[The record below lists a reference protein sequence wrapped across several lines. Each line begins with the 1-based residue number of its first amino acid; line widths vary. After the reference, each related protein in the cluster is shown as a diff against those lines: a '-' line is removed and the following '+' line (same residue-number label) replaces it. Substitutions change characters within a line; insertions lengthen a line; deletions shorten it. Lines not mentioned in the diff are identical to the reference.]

1 MNRMRLKRL
10 GIVLAF
16 AAASAQLPAMNHYS
30 MDSLYRCDI
39 DPVIMNLDSMSYSSL
54 TRNKLFLCNDELLSY
69 INMSPEQLPQY
80 TDAEIEKRMKLI
92 PSMVNL
98 QYNRDVRAFIDFF
111 VYKRR
116 EMMTR
121 MLANAQIYFP
131 LFEEALDRKKMPIE
145 LKYLPIVESAFNPLA
160 QSHAGAVGLWQLM
173 PGTARLL
180 GLDINSYVDERK
192 DPRLSTQAAVE
203 YMRRM
208 YNIYHDWQLVL
219 AAYNSGP
226 GNVNKA
232 IARAG
237 GVKDFWA
244 IKNFLP
250 SETRAYVPIFIAAVY
265 VMHYAKDY
273 HLYPA
278 EPKRELYSVDT
289 VMVSAK
295 VSLQHISNVVGI
307 PQDELQMLNPS
318 LRVGVVPNTAAGF
331 ALNLPVN
338 YFGIF
343 ESRKDAILN
352 DTTQAVKVAELSA
365 VPTFIVHKVRSGES
379 ISNVARKYHCTTKEI
394 MKWNKL
400 RSSYLQKGQKLKIL
414 TFPAAPASPKK
425 EEPSPSKPAAAPAIN
440 DEVIAKADQN
450 TSAEADE
457 QEDSTTQNAADVHPE
472 EREDAAP
479 TVKIQPAKKD
489 PSKSKVMYYVVQ
501 PGDTLWNIAQRYQ
514 DKGLSVSKLRTDN
527 GLSPKSKLKIGTK
540 LKIVL

>member
-1 MNRMRLKRL
+1 MRIKRL
-10 GIVLAF
+10 GMVLAF
-16 AAASAQLPAMNHYS
+16 VAATAQLSALNHYS

-131 LFEEALDRKKMPIE
+131 MFEEALDRKKMPIE

-192 DPRLSTQAAVE
+192 DPHLSTQAAVE

-237 GVKDFWA
+237 GVKDFWT

-307 PQDELQMLNPS
+307 PQNELQMLNPS
-318 LRVGVVPNTAAGF
+318 LRVGVVPNTANGF

-343 ESRKDAILN
+343 ESRKDIILN
-352 DTTQAVKVAELSA
+352 DTTQAVKVAEISA
-365 VPTFIVHKVRSGES
+365 VPSFIIHKVRSGES

-394 MKWNKL
+394 MKWNRL

-414 TFPAAPASPKK
+414 TFPAVPAAPKK
-425 EEPSPSKPAAAPAIN
+425 EEASPAKPASPAQPIA
-440 DEVIAKADQN
+440 DEVVANGDQN
-450 TSAEADE
+450 TSGEEAEDGSDTVAE
-457 QEDSTTQNAADVHPE
+457 TSNVHPE
-472 EREDAAP
+472 ENEGAGP
-479 TVKIQPAKKD
+479 TKVQPAPKEAPKA
-489 PSKSKVMYYVVQ
+489 KVMYYVVQ
-501 PGDTLWNIAQRYQ
+501 RGDTLWNIAQK
-514 DKGLSVSKLRTDN
+514 KGLSVTKLRTDN
-527 GLSPKSKLKIGTK
+527 GLSPKSTLKIGTK